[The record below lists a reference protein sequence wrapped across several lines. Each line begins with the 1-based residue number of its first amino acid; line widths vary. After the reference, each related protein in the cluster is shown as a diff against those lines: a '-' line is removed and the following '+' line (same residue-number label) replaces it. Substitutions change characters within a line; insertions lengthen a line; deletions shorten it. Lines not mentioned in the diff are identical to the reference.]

1 MQKHLI
7 FCLILAMLLSTA
19 SSCGSSANTQNSVE
33 KIACVPNRK
42 PVEIP
47 GTPGIQM
54 TSSRCEDYVFK
65 PDALSTAITIFVEEY
80 SREFEV
86 PVTKVWTLLKN
97 LKIEVS
103 IIPRTVSRVYDIDG
117 NFSSTEVP
125 VSGLAFSKDLIWVEV
140 RTSQIWSSSL
150 VHELVHIVIWRTQGV
165 HGDPDH
171 EGDKFSGWSNR
182 HTRFVKEVKNILM
195 DQEI

>member
-33 KIACVPNRK
+33 KITCVHNRK
-42 PVEIP
+42 PIDIP
-47 GTPGIQM
+47 GTPGIRM

-65 PDALSTAITIFVEEY
+65 PDALSKAIVIFAEAY
-80 SREFEV
+80 SSEFDM

-103 IIPRTVSRVYDIDG
+103 IIPRTVSRVYDING
-117 NFSSTEVP
+117 NFSATEVP

-150 VHELVHIVIWRTQGV
+150 VHELVHIMIWRSQGV

-171 EGDKFSGWSNR
+171 EGSAFSGWSKQ
-182 HTRFVKEVKNILM
+182 HTKFVKTVKNMLM

>member
-33 KIACVPNRK
+33 KITCVNNRK
-42 PVEIP
+42 PIDIP
-47 GTPGIQM
+47 GTPGIRM
-54 TSSRCEDYVFK
+54 TPSRCEDYVFN
-65 PDALSTAITIFVEEY
+65 PDALSKAIVIFAEAY
-80 SREFEV
+80 SNEFDM

-117 NFSSTEVP
+117 NFSATEVP

-150 VHELVHIVIWRTQGV
+150 VHELVHIMIWRSQGV
-165 HGDPDH
+165 YGDPDH
-171 EGDKFSGWSNR
+171 EGNTFSGWSKK
-182 HTRFVKEVKNILM
+182 HTRFIKEVKNILM